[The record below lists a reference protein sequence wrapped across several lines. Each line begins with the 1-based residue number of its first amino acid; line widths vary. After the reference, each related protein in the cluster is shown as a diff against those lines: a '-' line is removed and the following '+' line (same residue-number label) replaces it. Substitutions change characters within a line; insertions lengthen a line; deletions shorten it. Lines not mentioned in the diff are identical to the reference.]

1 MVEGNVRLEGYDPL
15 WILTSTTFY
24 YYIRN
29 ESAFGSTSFVLFT
42 RTLSFFFGGGCN
54 INRII
59 HDGARA
65 ERIDSFF
72 GGKNL
77 GLVSIN
83 KLRQLCKSIFDIE
96 I

>member
-1 MVEGNVRLEGYDPL
+1 MKVLLARHRLFCSLE
-15 WILTSTTFY
+15 
-24 YYIRN
+24 
-29 ESAFGSTSFVLFT
+29 
-42 RTLSFFFGGGCN
+42 LSFFFGGGGGCN

>member
-1 MVEGNVRLEGYDPL
+1 MRLEGYDPL

-42 RTLSFFFGGGCN
+42 RTLIFFFWGGGCN

>member
-1 MVEGNVRLEGYDPL
+1 MLLARHRLFCSLE
-15 WILTSTTFY
+15 
-24 YYIRN
+24 
-29 ESAFGSTSFVLFT
+29 
-42 RTLSFFFGGGCN
+42 LSFFFLGGGCN

>member
-1 MVEGNVRLEGYDPL
+1 MRLEGYDPL

-42 RTLSFFFGGGCN
+42 RTLIFFLGGGGCN